1 MLVKIYLSKKL
12 KNFIKKIL
20 LLSIIFYTN
29 FLFGQSNEDFTFITN
44 STNGAK
50 IYAMVEKEN
59 NIWVKI
65 VQPIKTI
72 KNKKGQFV
80 KVGGSY
86 DLMFITL
93 NCSDR
98 EYDRNNYITYNR
110 NGNLITNDDSH
121 DYGIKVIPGSVMSVI
136 FDWAC
141 TK

>member
-1 MLVKIYLSKKL
+1 MLFLKELKLNNQIVLVKIYLSKKL

-72 KNKKGQFV
+72 KVVSG
-80 KVGGSY
+80 
-86 DLMFITL
+86 T
-93 NCSDR
+93 
-98 EYDRNNYITYNR
+98 
-110 NGNLITNDDSH
+110 H
-121 DYGIKVIPGSVMSVI
+121 
-136 FDWAC
+136 
-141 TK
+141 